1 MKIILSGGGTG
12 GHIYPALAI
21 KETIEEKIPE
31 TEFAYIGVSGGME
44 DRIVSNE
51 PNIKFM
57 GVKAQGMPRKLSM
70 QWFSFPFVNL
80 SGVISAFKYLKSF
93 KPDLVVTTGGFV
105 AFPVLAAS
113 KVLGIPV
120 VMHEQ
125 NAAMGVTNKIF
136 ANSAKKVLLTYA
148 SATQADGKRIV
159 VTGNPVRRS
168 FFQEQNEKENDFI
181 DRNYE
186 YTIAVVGGSRG
197 ALSLNKVC
205 IELASKWLVEHKN
218 IRLLHIS
225 GERDYEMVSKATEN
239 HPENYVLLKYCH
251 NMKHVFDASDLLISR
266 AGATIL
272 AEISVCKKPTILVPY
287 PYATDNHQ
295 EKNARVLES
304 LNAAKV
310 LLDKD
315 MNYESLTAML
325 SELLSKDK
333 LTAMA
338 KAMEGSRPENVE
350 EKIFL
355 EIQSTLNDIEG
366 LK

>member
-21 KETIEEKIPE
+21 KETIEAEKTN
-31 TEFAYIGVSGGME
+31 TEFGYIGVTGGME
-44 DRIVSNE
+44 DKIVSKE

-57 GVKAQGMPRKLSM
+57 GVSAQGMPRKLSL

-80 SGVISAFKYLKSF
+80 KGVFSAFRYLKKF

-113 KVLGIPV
+113 KILGIPV

-125 NAAMGVTNKIF
+125 NAAMGVTNKFFI
-136 ANSAKKVLLTYA
+136 NSAKKVLLTYD
-148 SATQADGKRIV
+148 SAAKADGKRIV
-159 VTGNPVRRS
+159 VTGNPVRKT
-168 FFQEQNEKENDFI
+168 FFYKNDDEINNSFI

-197 ALSLNKVC
+197 ALSLNKAC
-205 IELASKWLVEHKN
+205 IELSKNWLPKNKN

-225 GERDYEMVSKATEN
+225 GERDYEMVKEATKE
-239 HPENYVLLKYCH
+239 HSENYVLLKYCH
-251 NMKHVFDASDLLISR
+251 NMKDIFDASDLLISR

-272 AEISVCKKPTILVPY
+272 AEISVCRKPAILVPF

-295 EKNARVLES
+295 EKNARVLEE

-315 MNYESLTAML
+315 MNYESLTSL
-325 SELLSKDK
+325 LKELLNKDILSKMSDSMK
-333 LTAMA
+333 
-338 KAMEGSRPENVE
+338 GSRPDNVE
-350 EKIFL
+350 LKIYN
-355 EIQSTLNDIEG
+355 EIMATMSEL
-366 LK
+366 